1 MMQLVIFVY
10 LTDFLSSPKAT
21 GKGVLRNRCSR
32 GVLGSSLNVNN
43 KINTNPVDIANCF
56 NDYFSNIGSKLAEK
70 IFPSKY
76 DHLHYLKCSNP
87 VSIFIKPTSTIEI
100 LNLISTLN
108 NNKSSGPFSIPT
120 DIFKMTG
127 NIMASP
133 LTEIINLSFSTG
145 IYPNNLKIA
154 KIIPVFKNKG
164 SNLQCNN

>member
-1 MMQLVIFVY
+1 MSL
-10 LTDFLSSPKAT
+10 
-21 GKGVLRNRCSR
+21 
-32 GVLGSSLNVNN
+32 SSLNVNN
-43 KINTNPVDIANCF
+43 KINTNPVDISNYF

-70 IFPSKY
+70 IFSSKY

-87 VSIFIKPTSTIEI
+87 VSIFIKPSSKTEI

-108 NNKSSGPFSIPT
+108 NSKSSGPFSIPT

-133 LTEIINLSFSTG
+133 LTEIINLPFSTG

-154 KIIPVFKNKG
+154 KIIPAFKNKG
-164 SNLQCNN
+164 SNLQCNNYRPISLLSIKYLKN